1 MYPTRHFPATF
12 TSPSGEAF
20 VRRAAAHYGARAAKR
35 ALATVVHPRAVY
47 WRDAGSVLAA
57 YDTERGYTLER
68 VSALTFDELVYGSAD
83 RFDAVSD
90 SDFIL
95 LDDRV
100 VWGRTRDS
108 RRVLVEEMERRLVP
122 LAPPGST
129 VAEFGCGN
137 GRNIF
142 YLKTRLPGCEFVG
155 LELSPVSVDL
165 ARRLAVQFGRPAR
178 FEVYNACDPLPPRA
192 AESVDVAFSSHALE
206 MMPRTF
212 PGAVDN
218 MLRLATRHVLFFE
231 PVPELWPWTARGAAS
246 HWRAYVMDRLRGF
259 MPVLRQRA
267 AAAGWRVVEARRL
280 GTSTNPINETVFVQV
295 SKD

>member
-1 MYPTRHFPATF
+1 MYATRHFPATLPL
-12 TSPSGEAF
+12 PSGQAF
-20 VRRAAAHYGARAAKR
+20 VRRAAVHYGARAAKR
-35 ALATVVHPRAVY
+35 ALASVVNPRSVQ
-47 WRDAGSVLAA
+47 WRSATSVSAA

-68 VSALTFDELVYGSAD
+68 VAGLPFDELVFGSAD

-95 LDDRV
+95 LDDQV
-100 VWGRTRDS
+100 VWDLTRKS
-108 RRVLVEEMERRLVP
+108 RRFLVEEMHRRLAA
-122 LAPPGST
+122 LASPGST
-129 VAEFGCGN
+129 IGEFGSGN
-137 GRNIF
+137 GRNII
-142 YLKTRLPGCEFVG
+142 YLKTQMPGCEFVG
-155 LELSPVSVDL
+155 LDLSPVSVNL
-165 ARRLAVQFGRPAR
+165 ARELSLRHGCPAQ
-178 FEVYNACDPLPPRA
+178 FEVANVCEPLPEAAPR
-192 AESVDVAFSSHALE
+192 SVEVAFSSHALE

-212 PGAVDN
+212 PGAIDN

-231 PVPELWPWTARGAAS
+231 PVPELWPWSARGAAS

-280 GTSTNPINETVFVQV
+280 GTSTNPINETVVVQV

>member
-1 MYPTRHFPATF
+1 MYTTRHFPATLR
-12 TSPSGEAF
+12 SASGQAF

-35 ALATVVHPRAVY
+35 AVASVVKP
-47 WRDAGSVLAA
+47 GSVRWRSATTVSAA

-68 VSALTFDELVYGSAD
+68 VAALDFEELVFGSAD

-100 VWGRTRDS
+100 VWDLTRKS
-108 RRVLVEEMERRLVP
+108 RRFLVEEMHRRFAA
-122 LAPPGST
+122 LATPGST
-129 VAEFGCGN
+129 IGEFGSGN

-142 YLKTRLPGCEFVG
+142 YLKTRMPDCEFVG
-155 LELSPVSVDL
+155 LDLSPVSVDL
-165 ARRLAVQFGRPAR
+165 ARQLAVQHRCPAR
-178 FEVYNACDPLPPRA
+178 FEVANVCEPLPDA
-192 AESVDVAFSSHALE
+192 APKTVDIAFSSHALE

-212 PGAVDN
+212 PGAIDN
-218 MLRLATRHVLFFE
+218 MLRIATRHVLFFE

-280 GTSTNPINETVFVQV
+280 RTSTNPINETVFVQV
-295 SKD
+295 SKN